1 LKFNRL
7 ITFGDSSTYGHGLP
21 DCFIPPYNAG
31 DYPSEL
37 GWVNILADKLN
48 IDKIINLARPGASNR
63 FILHRI
69 INFNDFKKDD
79 LVIIQ
84 FAHLTR
90 DFYFKSDSK
99 IEFVGSWNLD
109 PDLDLDV
116 NWKYFLGREEL
127 EYTFRSYEYI
137 LSCINFMKL
146 KESTFH
152 CMSVEPIDNFTKFI
166 DNTNVEDTIVGLG
179 SYKFTS
185 ALIKNT
191 FEDIKKY
198 FTLKDCHQ
206 ETNHFLNINKDYA
219 LDGTHWGEKTHN
231 FCAEKIQYYLEK
243 ND

>member
-1 LKFNRL
+1 MKFNRL

-31 DYPSEL
+31 DYPSKL

-48 IDKIINLARPGASNR
+48 IDKIVNLARPGASNR

-69 INFNDFKKDD
+69 INFNDFKNDD

-90 DFYFKSDSK
+90 DFYFKNDSK

-146 KESTFH
+146 KETTFH
-152 CMSVEPIDNFTKFI
+152 CMSVEPIDNFTKFT

-179 SYKFTS
+179 NYKFTS

-206 ETNHFLNINKDYA
+206 ETNHFLNIHKDYA
-219 LDGTHWGEKTHN
+219 LDGNHWGEKTHN